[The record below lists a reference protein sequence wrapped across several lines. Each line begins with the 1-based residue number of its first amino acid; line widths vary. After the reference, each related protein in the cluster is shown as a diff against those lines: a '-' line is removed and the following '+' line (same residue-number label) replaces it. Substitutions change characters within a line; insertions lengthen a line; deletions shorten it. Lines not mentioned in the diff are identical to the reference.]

1 MKNITIQKFAD
12 KTAKIGI
19 VGLGYVGLPLM
30 LRYVDIG
37 YQVLG
42 FDIDKTK
49 VDKLNKGE
57 TYIEHIPAEKIAA
70 ASNSLFEATTDF
82 SRIGEVEAVILCV
95 PTPLNK
101 YREPDMSFVIDT
113 TDAVKPYL
121 RAGQVLSLE
130 STTYP
135 GTTEEELLP
144 RVEEGGLKVGK
155 DVFLVYSPERE
166 DPGNPNFETRTIPKV
181 IGGHT
186 PACLEVGIALYQPA
200 IDKVVPVSSTKA
212 AELTK
217 LLENIHRAVNIGLVN
232 EMKIVADKMDV
243 DIHEVIAAAATKP
256 FGFVAYYPGPGLG
269 GHCIPIDPFYLTWK
283 AREYGVNTRFI
294 ELAGEVNSHM
304 PDYVISKVGLALN
317 EHNRSIKDSK
327 ILVLGIAYKKNVDDT
342 REAGVRSLDREIAKI
357 CRKAVIKNELSG
369 SLKTKKAKVITVSAD
384 NLNDYLGVRR
394 FDYGVTAGENRVG
407 QVTGLAWTE
416 VGGELLTIEAVALK
430 GKGNIVRTGKLGDVM
445 LESITAAWSVV
456 RSRAESLGIAP
467 DFYEKN
473 DMHVHVPEGATPKD
487 GPSAGIAMT
496 LSMVSALTG
505 IPVRADVAMTGEI
518 TLRGEVLPIGG
529 LKEKLLAALRGGIKH
544 VLIPKDNVKDLEEIP
559 QNVKDGLEIHAVKW
573 IDEVFE
579 WGLERQPT
587 PYIAQT
593 QPETVPAKPKAKS
606 GRKAQQH

>member
-57 TYIEHIPAEKIAA
+57 SYIEHIPSDKIAA

-144 RVEEGGLKVGK
+144 RMEEGGLKVGQ

-186 PACLEVGIALYQPA
+186 PACLEVGLALYQPA

-232 EMKIVADKMDV
+232 EMKIVADKMGI
-243 DIHEVIAAAATKP
+243 DIHEVINAAATKP

-304 PDYVISKVGLALN
+304 PDYVIEKVGLALN
-317 EHNRSIKDSK
+317 DHNRSIKDSK
-327 ILVLGIAYKKNVDDT
+327 ILVLGIAYKKNVDDM
-342 REAGVRSLDREIAKI
+342 RESPSVEVMDR
-357 CRKAVIKNELSG
+357 LH
-369 SLKTKKAKVITVSAD
+369 
-384 NLNDYLGVRR
+384 
-394 FDYGVTAGENRVG
+394 
-407 QVTGLAWTE
+407 
-416 VGGELLTIEAVALK
+416 
-430 GKGNIVRTGKLGDVM
+430 KLG
-445 LESITAAWSVV
+445 AVV
-456 RSRAESLGIAP
+456 SYSDP
-467 DFYEKN
+467 
-473 DMHVHVPEGATPKD
+473 HVPEFPHIPGHHYFDLK
-487 GPSAGIAMT
+487 SE
-496 LSMVSALTG
+496 ALT
-505 IPVRADVAMTGEI
+505 
-518 TLRGEVLPIGG
+518 
-529 LKEKLLAALRGGIKH
+529 
-544 VLIPKDNVKDLEEIP
+544 
-559 QNVKDGLEIHAVKW
+559 
-573 IDEVFE
+573 
-579 WGLERQPT
+579 
-587 PYIAQT
+587 
-593 QPETVPAKPKAKS
+593 PETVAQYDCVVLTTDHDKFDYDMITEHAKLIVDTRGKFPAKNPKVV
-606 GRKAQQH
+606 KA